1 MLPGIGLIR
10 ARWFPLLALLFPL
23 TAAQTQVTQ
32 EWVARHAGPGTG
44 EDRGFSVTVDGAGNV
59 YVTGQQGGGANG
71 LDLATFKYDSSGN
84 AVWARL
90 YDGPAHGDDVGAAI
104 AVDASGNVYVTG
116 FSFGLPTA
124 EQDFVTIKYDADG
137 NQQWVS
143 RYNGPA
149 DNWDE
154 AFKISLDASGN
165 VYVSGRSNHSAIWF
179 DFDFLTIKY
188 DNDGQELWAA
198 RFNGTGNDW
207 DQANDFVV
215 DADGNVYVTG
225 HAAKQLGTAY
235 HDCTTIKY
243 NSAGVQQWV
252 RLFDGAGQNWD
263 EGVGIVLDGLGHVIV
278 AGFQSGS
285 GTVYDYITL
294 QYDLNGNL
302 QWNRTYNSGIS
313 FSADVLR
320 DLEVDASGN
329 IYVTGPSVLD
339 YATVKYDPAGNEQ
352 WVRRFGGAADDVPFS
367 LDISA
372 IGDIYVTGA
381 SAGNYVT
388 LKYDPAGALQ
398 WNHVYDGPA
407 AGNAPDTSQCVVVD
421 SFETSTSPVSVPE
434 AAPARTS
441 RPSSSSSRQ
450 PLVSSRS
457 CSDPTISWDRTIQ
470 TRSSTRRQSR
480 FRFRRAKR
488 VR

>member
-1 MLPGIGLIR
+1 
-10 ARWFPLLALLFPL
+10 
-23 TAAQTQVTQ
+23 
-32 EWVARHAGPGTG
+32 
-44 EDRGFSVTVDGAGNV
+44 VD
-59 YVTGQQGGGANG
+59 
-71 LDLATFKYDSSGN
+71 
-84 AVWARL
+84 
-90 YDGPAHGDDVGAAI
+90 P
-104 AVDASGNVYVTG
+104 SGNVYVTG

-154 AFKISLDASGN
+154 AFKILLDAAGN
-165 VYVSGRSNHSAIWF
+165 VYVSGRSNHSSFWF

-188 DNDGQELWAA
+188 DNGGQEQWAA

-215 DADGNVYVTG
+215 DGDGNVYVTG

-263 EGVGIVLDGLGHVIV
+263 EGVGIALDGLGHVIV
-278 AGFQSGS
+278 AGFQSGV

-320 DLEVDASGN
+320 DLEVDTSGN

-339 YATVKYDPAGNEQ
+339 YATVKYDPSGNEQ
-352 WVRRFGGAADDVPFS
+352 WVRRFGAAADDVPFS

-372 IGDIYVTGA
+372 LGNVFVTGA

-388 LKYDPAGALQ
+388 LKYDPAGNLQ

-407 AGNAPDTSQCVVVD
+407 AGNAADTSQCVVVD
-421 SFETSTSPVSVPE
+421 AFENVYLTGFSPGSSSGPDIATIKLEQPGAVGVEPLVLGSNELLGQNHPNPFFNKTAIPFSISPGEAGPVKLRVLDVRGRVLETLVNRSLSAGAHSFEWTGGE
-434 AAPARTS
+434 HPAGFYFYRLDAGGRTE
-441 RPSSSSSRQ
+441 
-450 PLVSSRS
+450 
-457 CSDPTISWDRTIQ
+457 
-470 TRSSTRRQSR
+470 TRKMILAR
-480 FRFRRAKR
+480 
-488 VR
+488 